1 MHVCMYPG
9 GMPRAY
15 AMDARQQ
22 ESAARR
28 RRLLEAAIEVLGEVG
43 TDRTT
48 MEAVAER
55 ADTAT
60 RTLYNH
66 FASRDELIAEAFGLL
81 LSTYRDDFR
90 LEVPDSGDASARL
103 GRFIEMLYGIYAT
116 RGPSLTTLLGHRDDP
131 AIDAEVREM
140 RSWRRAELERILK
153 PAKADLRVPLSH
165 AVALA
170 FVSTN
175 HATWAALVEE
185 CSLTPAKAVTVTTD
199 ALRAALFG
207 APSA

>member
-1 MHVCMYPG
+1 
-9 GMPRAY
+9 MPRAY
-15 AMDARQQ
+15 AMENRR
-22 ESAARR
+22 EETAARR

-43 TDRTT
+43 TERLT

-66 FASRDELIAEAFGLL
+66 FASRDELIAQAHALL
-81 LSTYRDDFR
+81 LSAYREGFR
-90 LEVPDSGDASARL
+90 LEVPRTGDPVERLVSFVELLFGTYSRQGASLA
-103 GRFIEMLYGIYAT
+103 
-116 RGPSLTTLLGHRDDP
+116 TLLGHRDDP
-131 AIDAEVREM
+131 AIDAQVREM
-140 RSWRRAELERILK
+140 RSWRQGELERILK
-153 PAKADLRVPLSH
+153 SAKADLRIPLSH
-165 AVALA
+165 AAALA

-185 CSLTPAKAVTVTTD
+185 CGLTPAKAVTVTTD

-207 APSA
+207 GSSTPGSS